1 MHGLDDFNASKA
13 LFSLVKLEFAMK
25 RKKLNPSETL
35 TLCLMRLRLDK
46 AVVDLANRFKSI
58 VSKGFLRVLDML
70 FGKLWP
76 IIIWPEGSELIASMP
91 MCFRAKFVTKI
102 ITVTDCFELYYIL
115 KDQSI

>member
-1 MHGLDDFNASKA
+1 
-13 LFSLVKLEFAMK
+13 MK
-25 RKKLNPSETL
+25 RKKLNPSEML

-46 AVVDLANRFKSI
+46 AVVDLAKKLDVLFVK
-58 VSKGFLRVLDML
+58 LR
-70 FGKLWP
+70 P

-102 ITVTDCFELYYIL
+102 TTVTDCFELYYIL